1 MLKMHFLNVGK
12 GNCTVIKFPSGKLAL
27 VDIDNSKICEDDEVL
42 QCPIDFL
49 DREYPKEAIFRFV
62 LTHPDLD
69 HMSGLHELSKKRKI
83 YNFWD
88 TEHDK
93 TVELDKVHLGGYDKN
108 DWIAYQHLRQQDS
121 EPKVF
126 RLLQNSASQKYW
138 DEDRITVL
146 GPSSRMIKH
155 AASTGEHNHVSYVL
169 RIEHEGIRILL
180 GGDATKESWKD
191 ILRFHGKGALKAD
204 IFLAP
209 HHGSSHNIEKDVF
222 QHINPAYVIVSDHR
236 GHSYDYAYYNSLA
249 SKQVY
254 STKYF
259 GTITVEISAD
269 KKTIYP
275 EKNG

>member
-1 MLKMHFLNVGK
+1 MLKVHFLNVGK
-12 GNCTVIKFPSGKLAL
+12 GNCTVIRFPSGRLAL

-42 QCPIDFL
+42 QCPLEFL
-49 DREYPKEAIFRFV
+49 DQEYPKTPIFRFI

-93 TVELDKVHLGGYDKN
+93 KVELDNVHLGGYDKN
-108 DWIAYQHLRQQDS
+108 DWIAYQRLRKQDS

-126 RLLQNSASQKYW
+126 CLLQNSPNQKYW
-138 DEDRITVL
+138 DEDCITVL

-155 AASTGEHNHVSYVL
+155 TATTGEHNHVSYVL

-180 GGDATKESWKD
+180 GGDATKESWRD
-191 ILRFHGKGALKAD
+191 ILLFHGQDALKAD

-209 HHGSSHNIEKDVF
+209 HHGSPANIEKDVF
-222 QHINPAYVIVSDHR
+222 QHIDPAYVIVSDHR
-236 GHSYDYAYYNSLA
+236 GHSYDYDYYNSLA
-249 SKQVY
+249 REQVY
-254 STKYF
+254 STKHF
-259 GTITVEISAD
+259 GTITAEISANN
-269 KKTIYP
+269 KQIYP